1 MKWISKIGKAL
12 IKTSS
17 KITEG
22 IKAVISKKKLD
33 QDTLTKLEELLIMA
47 DLGIETSQ
55 KLIKELSASKFNKD
69 ITFKEVKTALSK
81 IIKETLTPVEGK
93 INFLHAKPHVVLVC
107 GVNGNGKT
115 TTIGKIARRYVKQK
129 KKVVMAACDTFR
141 SAAKEQLAILA
152 KLTKSE
158 FICGEQGADPASVA
172 YKAVDWAQKHKANVV
187 LIDTAGRLSNKKPL
201 MDELGKI
208 DKVIKK
214 LMPDAP
220 HDTVLI
226 IDATVGQNAIHQV
239 ESFKEIVK
247 LTGLIITKLDSSAK
261 AGIVVA
267 LADYFKIPIM
277 AVGVGESWMIWTILM
292 PRNLLRI
299 FLLDKGKQ

>member
-12 IKTSS
+12 FKTSE
-17 KITEG
+17 KITEN
-22 IKAVISKKKLD
+22 IKTVITKKKLD
-33 QDTLTKLEELLIMA
+33 EHTLIELEEILISS

-55 KLIKELSASKFNKD
+55 KLVKELSEEKYKKD
-69 ITFKEVKTALSK
+69 IKLKEIKAALAK
-81 IIKETLTPVEGK
+81 IIKETLTLVDGK
-93 INFLHAKPHVVLVC
+93 LNFLRAKPHIVLVC

-115 TTIGKIARRYVKQK
+115 TTIGKIARRYTKQK

-141 SAAKEQLAILA
+141 SAAKEQLGILA

-158 FICGEQGADPASVA
+158 FIHGEDGSDPASVA
-172 YKAVDWAQKHKANVV
+172 YKAVDYAQKNKTDIV

-214 LMPDAP
+214 LIPDAP
-220 HDTVLI
+220 HDTILI

-239 ESFKEIVK
+239 ESFKEIVN
-247 LTGLIITKLDSSAK
+247 LTGLIVTKLDSSAK
-261 AGIVVA
+261 AGIVVS
-267 LADYFKIPIM
+267 LASYFKVPVI
-277 AVGVGESWMIWTILM
+277 AVGTGESMDDLDDFDAKEFSENIL
-292 PRNLLRI
+292 
-299 FLLDKGKQ
+299 G

>member
-1 MKWISKIGKAL
+1 M
-12 IKTSS
+12 
-17 KITEG
+17 
-22 IKAVISKKKLD
+22 
-33 QDTLTKLEELLIMA
+33 
-47 DLGIETSQ
+47 
-55 KLIKELSASKFNKD
+55 
-69 ITFKEVKTALSK
+69 
-81 IIKETLTPVEGK
+81 
-93 INFLHAKPHVVLVC
+93 
-107 GVNGNGKT
+107 
-115 TTIGKIARRYVKQK
+115 RR
-129 KKVVMAACDTFR
+129 TGRR
-141 SAAKEQLAILA
+141 S
-152 KLTKSE
+152 
-158 FICGEQGADPASVA
+158 ASVA
-172 YKAVDWAQKHKANVV
+172 YKAVDWAQKHKGNVV
-187 LIDTAGRLSNKKPL
+187 SIHTAGRLSNRKSL

-277 AVGVGESWMIWTILM
+277 AVGVGESMDDLDDFDAKEFAQNILT
-292 PRNLLRI
+292 
-299 FLLDKGKQ
+299 